1 MSIYKIHL
9 RKLLK
14 AFEEPANK
22 KTSLLRSDIRNEIKK
37 LKGEASGGGDF
48 HGPFWSDA
56 KNHAS
61 GKIDLSIATLNRIAL
76 NESRGRLYPELSEGF
91 LEWWHKKR
99 RSRNETITAF
109 PYSVKKHFEIQNL
122 NATIKVENLLS
133 INIGGNNEGQISQR
147 LIYPYFSEE
156 PILTNQSARLG
167 LWLLS
172 KALPEYNPEYL
183 RILDVIRAKA
193 FSLEDN
199 PLKGNEEQIFIQKYA
214 ALISEWEEL
223 YQQYG

>member
-1 MSIYKIHL
+1 MTIYRIHL

-14 AFEEPANK
+14 AFEEPANR
-22 KTSLLRSDIRNEIKK
+22 KTSLLRSDIRNELKK
-37 LKGEASGGGDF
+37 QRGENSGGGDF

-61 GKIDLSIATLNRIAL
+61 GHIDLSIATLERIAL
-76 NESRGRLYPELSEGF
+76 NETRGRLYPELTEGF

-109 PYSVKKHFEIQNL
+109 PYSVKKHFKISDL
-122 NATIKVENLLS
+122 NATVKVENLLS
-133 INIGGNNEGQISQR
+133 INIGGDGQGEISQR

-156 PILTNQSARLG
+156 PILSNQSARLG
-167 LWLLS
+167 LWLLH
-172 KALPEYNPEYL
+172 KALPDYNPEYL

-193 FSLEDN
+193 FSLEDY
-199 PLKGNEEQIFIQKYA
+199 PLQGNEEQLFIQKYA
-214 ALISEWEEL
+214 SLISEWEEL